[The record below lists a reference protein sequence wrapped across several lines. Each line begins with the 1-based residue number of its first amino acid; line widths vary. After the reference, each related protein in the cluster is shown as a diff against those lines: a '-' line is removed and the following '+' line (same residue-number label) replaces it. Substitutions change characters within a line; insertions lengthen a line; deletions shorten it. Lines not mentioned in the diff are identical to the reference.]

1 MMKGLNKQSRL
12 SSFSS
17 KHLGFLLLCVPLL
30 AVFRCNKPTCV
41 QSVPF
46 PEGNKPPPSAGPL
59 SRGMGDYPQ
68 VSGGETEMQSSGMDW
83 SKVGG
88 EPAAGLQ
95 CLL

>member
-1 MMKGLNKQSRL
+1 MNEGTQDEHCSFPRAQQEDGAVMKGLNKQSRL

-46 PEGNKPPPSAGPL
+46 PEGC
-59 SRGMGDYPQ
+59 RG
-68 VSGGETEMQSSGMDW
+68 
-83 SKVGG
+83 K
-88 EPAAGLQ
+88 
-95 CLL
+95 